1 MSSTKSQAEI
11 IESDSERG
19 WVLLTDETD
28 TGAPIIQ
35 PDRDTDNKIIE
46 NIAVVEPEI

>member
-1 MSSTKSQAEI
+1 MSISKSQADI

-28 TGAPIIQ
+28 TDAPI
-35 PDRDTDNKIIE
+35 N
-46 NIAVVEPEI
+46 